1 MSIHAPRIRWSRGR
15 PKPAD
20 EDLQLLTRLRDGDER
35 AFVTLVTRHHD
46 PMLRLARTFVHSHA
60 VAEEVVQET
69 WVGVLRGIDRFEG
82 RSSLRTWLLAILVN
96 RARTAGV
103 REARSVAASDSDSFV
118 AAVDASRFDSGGA
131 WSSPPEQWVDDVEDR
146 IGARALRE
154 QILEALAEMPQ
165 RQRAVVMLRDVD
177 GLRGDEVCDVLDLT
191 PANERVLLHRGRSR
205 LRQALEDRIGAAGV

>member
-1 MSIHAPRIRWSRGR
+1 MSFHAPRIRWSRGR
-15 PKPAD
+15 RPTGDA
-20 EDLQLLTRLRDGDER
+20 DLQLLERLQAGDEH
-35 AFVTLVTRHHD
+35 AFVTLVSKHHD

-96 RARTAGV
+96 RARTAGT
-103 REARSVAASDSDSFV
+103 REARSIAASGSEGFV
-118 AAVDASRFDSGGA
+118 AAVDASRFDSSGA
-131 WSSPPEQWVDDVEDR
+131 WSAPPEQWVDDLEDR
-146 IGARALRE
+146 IGARALRD
-154 QILEALAEMPQ
+154 QILAALGEMPE

-177 GLRGDEVCDVLDLT
+177 GLRSDEVCQVLDLT

-205 LRQALEDRIGAAGV
+205 LRQALEDTVEAVGA